1 MIIVVKKCWRG
12 CTIGVNIGSSATQF
26 TDAMGLSGVFDPGSA
41 MKHLL
46 LGADR
51 IGNDALVRFY
61 VLHCVV
67 LPLIRAILIGVHIWR
82 IRKSKGLA
90 RPYRM
95 IYEGCD
101 DSREKDLVDTLPSV
115 FVWEL
120 TIFMFVLAGV
130 VVMAFFFDAPIKEAA
145 NPLVPENPAKAPW
158 YFLGIQELVSYSALT
173 GGIVIPVMT
182 VLTLSV
188 IPYFDRENHNFGIWF
203 ADSTEVRITLSSAC
217 FAILCCIL
225 ILGLSIRFNWP
236 AIWFGDHTRL
246 LSVFINPGTLLALMF
261 TVWSGDWLKKTKS
274 TRAGATAFFT
284 CFFIG
289 IVILSYFGWAHRGP
303 NWDFYW
309 WPSLWHH

>member
-1 MIIVVKKCWRG
+1 
-12 CTIGVNIGSSATQF
+12 
-26 TDAMGLSGVFDPGSA
+26 MGLSGVFDPGSA

-67 LPLIRAILIGVHIWR
+67 LPLILAILIGVHIWR

-115 FVWEL
+115 FAWEL
-120 TIFMFVLAGV
+120 TIYMFVLAGV

-203 ADSTEVRITLSSAC
+203 ADSTEVRITISSVC

-225 ILGLSIRFNWP
+225 LLGLSIRFNWP
-236 AIWFGDHTRL
+236 GIWFGDHAQL
-246 LSVFINPGTLLALMF
+246 LSVFINPGSLLALMF
-261 TVWSGDWLKKTKS
+261 TVWSGVWLKKTKS